1 MFQYKIRK
9 TLDDQSRKDLS
20 AYDPVISHLLYHRNQ
35 RTNQSAQKF
44 LNPNYETDTHDPFFL
59 KDAQKSAQKIIDY
72 IKLDKKI
79 AIYADYDADGIPG
92 ASALSFFFKTIN
104 YANYV
109 VYIPHRHDEGF
120 GLNIDAVAELKDKG
134 VELIITIDCGIT
146 DFVAVQKANELGI
159 DVIITDHHEP
169 PEKLP
174 NAFAII
180 DHRQKDCLYPDKNLC
195 GSGVIFKLIKAILKI
210 DRFGLV
216 IGWEKWL
223 LDLVGIAT
231 LSDMVPLQGENRV
244 FAYYG
249 LMVLRKT
256 RRLGIIELFKKLK
269 IDLKNVGED
278 DIGFM
283 LTPRIN
289 AASRMGV
296 PKDAYELLVASDQDV
311 AKYYSNHLDKINDQR
326 KGMVASIVKDVNKNI
341 KERYEIVPSV
351 IVLGNPEWK
360 PALLGLVANSC
371 SEELDRPVF
380 LWGRDGGN
388 IIKGSCRA
396 PKGFSLIEIM
406 KNCPLET
413 FIQFG
418 GHHQSGGFSVANE
431 EIYFLEKRL
440 IKSFENINN
449 NGVDFEV
456 DEKDYIDLEI
466 SLNEINED
474 FVEKI
479 IRLGPFGIGNPKPV
493 FITKNLSPIN
503 IKRFGKNNDHVELKF
518 KIKNKDISAIS
529 FFGGNSKWVDQVD
542 LNKKIDLI
550 YSIEKSYF
558 RGRPEVRLRI
568 IDLNVY

>member
-35 RTNQSAQKF
+35 RTNLSAQKF
-44 LNPNYETDTHDPFFL
+44 LNPNYETDTHDPFIL
-59 KDAQKSAQKIIDY
+59 KDAQKSAKKIIDY
-72 IKLDKKI
+72 IKSSKKI

-92 ASALSFFFKTIN
+92 ASALSYFFKAIN
-104 YANYV
+104 YSNYI

-120 GLNIDAVAELKDKG
+120 GLNDDAVIELRDQG

-146 DFVAVQKANELGI
+146 DYVAVEKANELGMI
-159 DVIITDHHEP
+159 VIITDHHEP

-180 DHRQKDCLYPDKNLC
+180 DHKQKDCSYPDKNLC
-195 GSGVIFKLIKAILKI
+195 GSGVIFKLINAILKI

-269 IDLKNVGED
+269 IDLKNVAED

-296 PKDAYELLVASDQDV
+296 PKDAYELLIASDQEV
-311 AKYYSNHLDKINDQR
+311 AKYYSEHLNKINDQR
-326 KGMVASIVKDVNKNI
+326 KGVVASIVKDVNKTI
-341 KERYEIVPSV
+341 RERYEVMPSV

-360 PALLGLVANSC
+360 PSLLGLVANSC
-371 SEELDRPVF
+371 SEEFGRPVF

-396 PKGFSLIEIM
+396 PKGFSLVNIM
-406 KNCPLET
+406 KKSPPET

-431 EIYFLEKRL
+431 EVYFLENRL
-440 IKSFENINN
+440 IKSFENIHVEN
-449 NGVDFEV
+449 ELES

-466 SLNEINED
+466 SLDEVNED

-479 IRLGPFGIGNPKPV
+479 IQLGPFGVGNPKPV
-493 FITKNLSPIN
+493 FITKNILPIN
-503 IKRFGKNNDHVELKF
+503 IKKFGKNNDHIELKF
-518 KIKNKDISAIS
+518 KIKNKDIPAIS
-529 FFGGNSKWVDQVD
+529 FFGGNSKWSDQVS
-542 LNKKIDLI
+542 LSKKIDLI
-550 YSIEKSYF
+550 YSVEKSYF
-558 RGRPEVRLRI
+558 RGRPEIRLRI